1 MFRIEQPK
9 CGLTNNPEI
18 ESESTNLN
26 ITKHQFLQILTETK
40 PEKDQT
46 YAMLKQEQA
55 QDLAKLEQEI
65 ENLFKGKN
73 QPHQWPK

>member
-1 MFRIEQPK
+1 M
-9 CGLTNNPEI
+9 
-18 ESESTNLN
+18 
-26 ITKHQFLQILTETK
+26 K
-40 PEKDQT
+40 PEQDQT